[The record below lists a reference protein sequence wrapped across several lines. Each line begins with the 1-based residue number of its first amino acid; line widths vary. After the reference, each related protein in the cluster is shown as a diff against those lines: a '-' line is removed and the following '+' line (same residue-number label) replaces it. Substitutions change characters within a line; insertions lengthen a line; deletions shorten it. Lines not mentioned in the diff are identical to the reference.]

1 MFVWDRMSQSQ
12 AFSSHHQ
19 DLLLILYLSNLT
31 KISTN
36 TETAMLSQDSSGRFK
51 GSLFN
56 VHCEKAFS
64 KILRFLSQ
72 FTKKILVFFP
82 HTAMQW
88 RLESSFIEIISSDIK
103 GLKVTLVDIC
113 LWHPELKGSRSLY
126 YKSILL
132 SIASTPLKVAFTPK
146 LEPNFGPWQFW
157 TRSCNFCKLLTSLLF
172 GKGTISSKL

>member
-19 DLLLILYLSNLT
+19 ELLLILYLSNLT

-82 HTAMQW
+82 HTSMQW
-88 RLESSFIEIISSDIK
+88 RLESSFRNNFQQHKRTKSDFGGCLSVTPGTQGFK
-103 GLKVTLVDIC
+103 ESGPSLKKCLVVNC
-113 LWHPELKGSRSLY
+113 QHTF
-126 YKSILL
+126 
-132 SIASTPLKVAFTPK
+132 APK
-146 LEPNFGPWQFW
+146 LQPNL
-157 TRSCNFCKLLTSLLF
+157 RNA
-172 GKGTISSKL
+172 

>member
-19 DLLLILYLSNLT
+19 ELLLILYLSNLT

-72 FTKKILVFFP
+72 FTKKI
-82 HTAMQW
+82 HTRPCNGDW
-88 RLESSFIEIISSDIK
+88 SLLLEIISSDIK
-103 GLKVTLVDIC
+103 GLKVTLMDVC